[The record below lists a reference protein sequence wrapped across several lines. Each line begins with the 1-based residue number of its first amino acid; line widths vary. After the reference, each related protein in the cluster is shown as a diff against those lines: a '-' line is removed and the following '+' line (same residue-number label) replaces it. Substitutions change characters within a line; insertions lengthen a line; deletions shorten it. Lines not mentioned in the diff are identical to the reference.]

1 MYLIVQAILIYKTA
15 KSSPKFYIKFHVV
28 RAASLCELLHV
39 QTDSLHN
46 HPGHAAV
53 VVRVLAKVAELHLLG
68 CLKEGMRAAAAIL
81 YCLLQTHSLTC
92 ADGVSGKGDITSY
105 GHLTS
110 KYHL

>member
-46 HPGHAAV
+46 HPGH
-53 VVRVLAKVAELHLLG
+53 
-68 CLKEGMRAAAAIL
+68 LKEKIITLNQSTPWDGGYLVGVTVAGGSPVLQVSISLLSHVPRDADAAAPA
-81 YCLLQTHSLTC
+81 
-92 ADGVSGKGDITSY
+92 
-105 GHLTS
+105 
-110 KYHL
+110 